1 MTPERRKEAVRE
13 FKEMTSRV
21 STITSI
27 ALMVCLGTTIALFV
41 LSAIIPP
48 VGTIDPS
55 MFRAAGYMTGFA
67 TIFVLREAIREGL
80 GVKLTH
86 GDTTIEIKDQDG
98 NSANIIE
105 ENETE

>member
-1 MTPERRKEAVRE
+1 MFIR
-13 FKEMTSRV
+13 SRV

-86 GDTTIEIKDQDG
+86 GDTTIEIKDTDG
-98 NSANIIE
+98 KLEN

>member
-86 GDTTIEIKDQDG
+86 GDTTIEIKDTDG
-98 NSANIIE
+98 KL
-105 ENETE
+105 ENEN

>member
-13 FKEMTSRV
+13 FKEMTNRV

-86 GDTTIEIKDQDG
+86 GDTTIEIKDTDG
-98 NSANIIE
+98 KLEN

>member
-86 GDTTIEIKDQDG
+86 GDTTIEIKDTDG
-98 NSANIIE
+98 KLEN